1 MNKVLFR
8 NFGWLK
14 MLVALSALSMLLLP
28 SVFAHGKQDFTLV
41 NATGVEINKVFIS
54 PHSTN
59 NWEEDVLGRDTL
71 ADGESVDITFDRS
84 ETAAK
89 WDLRV
94 EDKQGNAI
102 EWENL
107 NLLQLS
113 KVTLHYKN
121 GRAWADVE

>member
-1 MNKVLFR
+1 MNKR
-8 NFGWLK
+8 SQKIARWLK
-14 MLVALSALSMLLLP
+14 ALVAMSALSMLLIP
-28 SVFAHGKQDFTLV
+28 TTFARGKQDFTLV
-41 NATGVEINKVFIS
+41 NATGVEINRVYIS

-59 NWEEDVLGRDTL
+59 NWEEDILGQETLPDGDSVL
-71 ADGESVDITFDRS
+71 ITFDRS
-84 ETAAK
+84 ERAAK

-107 NLLQLS
+107 NLLEIS